1 MATWQLG
8 PFDNDDAVEWCA
20 ALESADPG
28 QRLELV
34 RHTLETA
41 IIAGPTL
48 TVEGAAQ
55 AIAAA
60 ATVLQSLTGV
70 PPSDSAYAPRFL
82 LDRDDI
88 PASPS
93 LRALAGQALDTTLA
107 EGSTWRLRWADDI
120 EEEDALAAVED
131 LRTKLSRD
139 P

>member
-20 ALESADPG
+20 DLERADPG

-34 RHTLETA
+34 RHTLKAA
-41 IIAGPTL
+41 ITAGPAL
-48 TVEGAAQ
+48 TVEEAAR

-60 ATVLQSLTGV
+60 AVVLQSLTGV
-70 PPSDSAYAPRFL
+70 PPSDSAYAPQFL
-82 LDRDDI
+82 LGRDDI

-93 LRALAGQALDTTLA
+93 LRMLARRALDTTLV
-107 EGSTWRLRWADDI
+107 EGSTWCRRWAGDI
-120 EEEDALAAVED
+120 EEEDALAVVED
-131 LRTKLSRD
+131 LRTKLS

>member
-20 ALESADPG
+20 DLESADSG

-34 RHTLETA
+34 RHSLEAA
-41 IIAGPTL
+41 ITAGPAL
-48 TVEGAAQ
+48 TVEEAAR

-60 ATVLQSLTGV
+60 AIVLQSLTGV

-82 LDRDDI
+82 LGRGDL

-93 LRALAGQALDTTLA
+93 LRILARLALDATLV
-107 EGSTWRLRWADDI
+107 EGSTWRLRWAGDI
-120 EEEDALAAVED
+120 EEEDALAVVED
-131 LRTKLSRD
+131 LRTKLS